1 MFDFC
6 KEWLEFSQYCCV
18 SVQLVSEWLIDRFYV
33 ESIASLRDIQT
44 VEVFFLN
51 AKQAIFKVSTFLRTV
66 SNYFVLAM
74 INELVTVMLFLEI
87 PNS

>member
-1 MFDFC
+1 M
-6 KEWLEFSQYCCV
+6 
-18 SVQLVSEWLIDRFYV
+18 

-66 SNYFVLAM
+66 SNYFMLGM
-74 INELVTVMLFLEI
+74 INELVTPNATIVKSHNEYYSFLYATDIALLSFTGIFFPE
-87 PNS
+87 S

>member
-1 MFDFC
+1 M
-6 KEWLEFSQYCCV
+6 
-18 SVQLVSEWLIDRFYV
+18 

-66 SNYFVLAM
+66 SNYFMLGM
-74 INELVTVMLFLEI
+74 INDLVTVVLFLESSTTNI
-87 PNS
+87 TLFICTRYCITELNLFSFEK

>member
-1 MFDFC
+1 M
-6 KEWLEFSQYCCV
+6 
-18 SVQLVSEWLIDRFYV
+18 

-66 SNYFVLAM
+66 SNYFMLAM
-74 INELVTVMLFLEI
+74 INELVTVVLFLEI

>member
-1 MFDFC
+1 MYR
-6 KEWLEFSQYCCV
+6 YCCK
-18 SVQLVSEWLIDRFYV
+18 LVSEWLIDRFYV

-66 SNYFVLAM
+66 SNYFMPGM
-74 INELVTVMLFLEI
+74 INELVTVVLFLEI